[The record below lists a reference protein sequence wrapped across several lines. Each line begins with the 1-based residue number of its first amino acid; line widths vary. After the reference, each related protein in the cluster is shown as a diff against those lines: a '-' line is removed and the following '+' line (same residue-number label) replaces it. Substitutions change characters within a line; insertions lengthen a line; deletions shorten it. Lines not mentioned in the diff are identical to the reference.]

1 MGPASTQRQ
10 VGFPHRLVVIVSEP
24 SRKGPSVRSRAR
36 MRWPIELV
44 RAVRGIWKVSILST
58 LKARKIQH
66 VRLPSDREGF
76 LGALEAENCGISADR
91 ARDPMITASAK

>member
-10 VGFPHRLVVIVSEP
+10 VGFPQRLVVIVSEP
-24 SRKGPSVRSRAR
+24 SRKGPIVRSRAR

-44 RAVRGIWKVSILST
+44 RAVRGIWKVFILST

-66 VRLPSDREGF
+66 VRLPS
-76 LGALEAENCGISADR
+76 
-91 ARDPMITASAK
+91 TAKTVFGR